1 MLNFDYKKD
10 IKRLIEADNSS
21 VKEAASQ
28 ISLSKEELLRVR
40 KLFTKRV
47 EKDTLE
53 TLFEGMNKTKE
64 LKYLE
69 NSFLKTFL
77 KLSYVKDEKAK
88 LQYYVP
94 LTPEDTIKSLY
105 NEQPVNRDGEKVP
118 VLFLTGKYNS
128 FLMTVFSYLN
138 EPVPILPTDFSK
150 IDFTAFDKFW
160 RFTNDYVPS
169 SEDADGKYTPT
180 VNNFLFE
187 NMYLGDPNSLKS
199 VKNVSRGWDTFNTF
213 LIKMVGLNKNQLE
226 LISNKEVRL
235 FSPGKLLQAIEKNKS
250 LVFKDS
256 NKKVTYPVSEFIDF
270 LQSLFDSNFYQN
282 YYCRNLQTAFEVLA
296 RRAYGNSFTSE
307 GVLKS
312 DTEEDADEY
321 IDSDKNEFLRSFP
334 KYKSDPANA
343 IIQTY
348 TTPDR
353 IIDDIQDIAGSQ
365 DKPLDISK
373 SLESVNSLIN
383 NDPLHLLITKL
394 LGGPIES
401 KLPFVKE
408 YMDSILSDDGH
419 QGWLKDDEST
429 SIASVDRAI
438 DAYKKWY
445 YTYREYLKLGG
456 RDELTQLTAFLPEES
471 KKYLDFSGVKS
482 ADFGYTDALDIGSSG
497 ELVDM
502 HDTDRDL
509 DPDFD
514 YSKPDIDVELGS
526 PEKMEYRRD
535 QYKRQGLYSAT
546 NEKIEKVAKEKLYNV
561 LELLCKYSESV
572 ENDLRSLDMKERE
585 DLLNF
590 TKSFQI
596 LKSSTFIVKDNFDK
610 KIKPELKKSSPGYD
624 PTTDSNQW
632 DRLATSLRL
641 VKLADAGKLDI
652 SKDLL
657 ESLKTSEYS
666 NDPGITETIKSL
678 VREKFFTPK
687 SDMKVILKDYSWIW
701 LDSASPEDLKTF
713 STLLSKYVDFVSFN
727 STYYFILEMKES
739 SGISEYLLTYTPDSS
754 AAIFNIDTLI
764 STLNGTSDKKKL
776 SLVVVRPSG
785 DIRVQLVI
793 SSDKYSSSE
802 NYIYADVKIK
812 KVVSRIG
819 CSVKYLN
826 QQGKNTKSI
835 IPDIGGDLLIS
846 IEGE

>member
-105 NEQPVNRDGEKVP
+105 NEQPVERNGKEVP

-180 VNNFLFE
+180 VNIFYFK
-187 NMYLGDPNSLKS
+187 NMYLENPDNSSKP
-199 VKNVSRGWDTFNTF
+199 KRCVSSGWDTFNT
-213 LIKMVGLNKNQLE
+213 LLLKMVGRTMSRE
-226 LISNKEVRL
+226 NKEVIL
-235 FSPGKLLQAIEKNKS
+235 FSPEKLLQVIKNNPNLK
-250 LVFKDS
+250 FKDS
-256 NKKVTYPVSEFIDF
+256 ESEETYPVSEFIDF
-270 LQSLFDSNFYQN
+270 LKSLFDSNFYQN
-282 YYCRNLQTAFEVLA
+282 YYCRNIRTAFQVLA
-296 RRAYGNSFTSE
+296 RHAYGESFTPE
-307 GVLKS
+307 GELKLDGVDDDDESS
-312 DTEEDADEY
+312 DPEE
-321 IDSDKNEFLRSFP
+321 NEFSKSFP
-334 KYKSDPANA
+334 EYKSKPKDVKY
-343 IIQTY
+343 ITQQS
-348 TTPDR
+348 PDR
-353 IIDDIQDIAGSQ
+353 IIDDIQDISSDT

-373 SLESVNSLIN
+373 SLEGVNSLIN

-482 ADFGYTDALDIGSSG
+482 ADLGYTDALDIGSSG

-535 QYKRQGLYSAT
+535 QYKSQGLYSAT

-572 ENDLRSLDMKERE
+572 ENDLQSLDMKERE

-610 KIKPELKKSSPGYD
+610 KIKPELKKSSSGYD

-785 DIRVQLVI
+785 DIRVQLII

>member
-28 ISLSKEELLRVR
+28 ISLSEEELLRVR
-40 KLFTKRV
+40 ELFTKRV

-105 NEQPVNRDGEKVP
+105 NEQLVKRDGKKVP

-160 RFTNDYVPS
+160 RFTNDYKPGTKDPS
-169 SEDADGKYTPT
+169 TGKRI
-180 VNNFLFE
+180 
-187 NMYLGDPNSLKS
+187 SS
-199 VKNVSRGWDTFNTF
+199 INTF
-213 LIKMVGLNKNQLE
+213 YFKNMSSAKLGAADPSPTKISGYSTLNTL
-226 LISNKEVRL
+226 LISLTGKAVSIDKKEVLL
-235 FSPGKLLQAIEKNKS
+235 FTPKNLLGVIAQNKT
-250 LVFKDS
+250 LKFKDD
-256 NKKVTYPVSEFIDF
+256 NTKAMYPVSEFIDF

-282 YYCRNLQTAFEVLA
+282 YYCRNIRTAFKVLA
-296 RRAYGNSFTSE
+296 RHAYGESFTPE
-307 GVLKS
+307 GELKLDGVDDDDDEFS
-312 DTEEDADEY
+312 DPEE
-321 IDSDKNEFLRSFP
+321 NEFSKSFP
-334 KYKSDPANA
+334 EYKSKPKDVKY
-343 IIQTY
+343 ITQQS
-348 TTPDR
+348 PDR
-353 IIDDIQDIAGSQ
+353 IIDDIQDISGDT

-373 SLESVNSLIN
+373 SLEGVNSLIN

-482 ADFGYTDALDIGSSG
+482 ADLGYTDALDIGSSG

-526 PEKMEYRRD
+526 SEKMEYRRD

-572 ENDLRSLDMKERE
+572 ENDLQSLDMKERE

-610 KIKPELKKSSPGYD
+610 KIKPELKKSSSGYD

-785 DIRVQLVI
+785 DIRVQLII